1 LSGREK
7 ILKKVYEIK
16 KELTMEMGALA
27 LQLDERKRNEENI
40 TDGEGTAI
48 LEKIK
53 QLNKLFKMID
63 DFAQEVKLTPWIT
76 ETAEVESEMP

>member
-1 LSGREK
+1 MSREK

-16 KELTMEMGALA
+16 KELTMELSALA
-27 LQLDERKRNEENI
+27 FQLYERKRNGENI
-40 TDGEGTAI
+40 TDSEGAAI

-63 DFAQEVKLTPWIT
+63 DFAQEVKLTSWMT
-76 ETAEVESEMP
+76 TEVESKMP